1 MEQAEW
7 LANIYSIEPQKESN
21 LCYRISRNL
30 YLLIKLMGSNTSITS
45 VELAQ
50 SNFSAEITKSSIR
63 KQSMLRSC

>member
-1 MEQAEW
+1 VEQAEW

-50 SNFSAEITKSSIR
+50 SNFSAEIT
-63 KQSMLRSC
+63 

>member
-1 MEQAEW
+1 VEQAEW

>member
-1 MEQAEW
+1 VEQAEW
-7 LANIYSIEPQKESN
+7 LANIYSIDPQKESN